1 MRKITKLL
9 ALSLLIVTAFTMLV
23 SCGSTYGTIK
33 KNFKEIGYLP
43 SEAANEEAK
52 KITDELNA
60 IDDDG
65 NKITVTV
72 RVFEKKTTIAIVGEV
87 TYYFSVLEFGSEGD
101 LDEALGNSATL
112 KGFIQDAQSSEYVN
126 GNCVLVPSVTA
137 LTDWSDIKAAF
148 KK

>member
-1 MRKITKLL
+1 MKKFTKLL
-9 ALSLLIVTAFTMLV
+9 ALSLLVVMAFTMLV

-33 KNFKEIGYLP
+33 KNFAEIGYTP
-43 SEAANEEAK
+43 SEKANDDAK
-52 KITDELNA
+52 KITDELNT

-72 RVFEKKTTIAIVGEV
+72 RVFEKKTSVPIIGEV
-87 TYYFSVLEFGSEGD
+87 TYYVTVLEFGSEGD

-112 KGFIQDAQSSEYVN
+112 KGLIQDAQNSEYVN
-126 GNCVLVPSVTA
+126 GNCVLVPPITA
-137 LTDWSDIKAAF
+137 LTDWSDITAAF